1 MSGKGG
7 SGARRKQR
15 CKLESA
21 LTCPR
26 SSPTPVFG
34 TPSLPLLGLWASSTQ
49 TARILNR
56 GGMEMCDADS
66 SPWQDGDVRRG
77 LQFVAQ
83 EGNHQLILL
92 SFKPGWKDERP

>member
-15 CKLESA
+15 RELESA
-21 LTCPR
+21 LTRPR

-66 SPWQDGDVRRG
+66 SLRPKKETTSSFYFPLNRVGRMKDLDVN
-77 LQFVAQ
+77 Q
-83 EGNHQLILL
+83 
-92 SFKPGWKDERP
+92 